1 MQTSTHSSNTFLAH
15 GMTKIGSDKRGNPRI
30 WIEGKKLEQAG
41 FTPQARYQMKIDTH
55 RMRIE
60 LKVNPEGHRIVSH
73 RQRRGADIPI
83 VDIVNA
89 ETLKPFV
96 NAETLR
102 IDFANGTIIIEPAA
116 REARRMRREAR
127 TLGRLKANQP
137 LRTGSVST
145 GLGILSYALHQGL
158 ATEGLESE
166 MAFSVEIDQEYQDL
180 CAERNPAWHAN
191 TKAINMPLQDFAF
204 DPVASATVEEVDILE
219 AGIPCTAHSIAGR
232 SKKQLAMPEHDPIA
246 GHLVVGFLAIVA
258 KVNPS
263 VVIVENVPQYADS
276 ASFAILTNQLTEWGY
291 HVDHTILRG
300 EEHGCLEHRNRM
312 AMIATSKGMQANVV
326 EQIEDIA
333 AKADIS
339 IKPVLGD
346 ILEDIEPDSGLWS
359 KMEGLKKKEVRDRK
373 AGKGFRMQILEPES
387 KKVGT
392 IGRGYAKIRST
403 EPKLKHP
410 SNPDLMRQFTPVE
423 HARIKGIPE
432 SLVEGLSV
440 TTAHEMLGQS
450 IVAAPFRAL
459 GEAVGRELCLW
470 KGGAARKAVAPKVL
484 FQNTSASKTNKIKD
498 PEQLGLF

>member
-1 MQTSTHSSNTFLAH
+1 MQTSTHSNNAILAH

-41 FTPQARYQMKIDTH
+41 FTPQARYQMKIDTEK
-55 RMRIE
+55 MRIE
-60 LKVNPEGHRIVSH
+60 LRVNPEGHRIVSH
-73 RQRRGADIPI
+73 RQRRGSDIPI

-102 IDFANGTIIIEPAA
+102 IDFTSGTIIIEPAA

-127 TLGRLKANQP
+127 TLGRLKNNQP

-145 GLGILSYALHQGL
+145 GLGVLSYAIHQGL
-158 ATEGLESE
+158 ATGGLKSE

-180 CAERNPAWHAN
+180 CAERNPAWHQT
-191 TKAINMPLQDFAF
+191 TKAINMPLQEFAF
-204 DPVASATVEEVDILE
+204 DPVASASVEEVDILE

-232 SKKQLAMPEHDPIA
+232 SKKRLAMPEHDPVA
-246 GHLVVGFLAIVA
+246 GNLVVGFLAIVA
-258 KVNPS
+258 KVNPT

-312 AMIATSKGMQANVV
+312 AMIATSRSMQANVV
-326 EQIEDIA
+326 AQIEEMTA
-333 AKADIS
+333 RAEAF

-346 ILEDIEPDSGLWS
+346 VLEDIEPDSGLWS
-359 KMEGLKKKEVRDRK
+359 KMEGLKKKEIRDRE
-373 AGKGFRMQILEPES
+373 AGKGFRMQILEPKSE
-387 KKVGT
+387 KVGT

-432 SLVEGLSV
+432 EMVEGLSV

-459 GEAVGRELCLW
+459 GEAIGRELCMW
-470 KGGAARKAVAPKVL
+470 KGGEMRQAKILRPMIQKA
-484 FQNTSASKTNKIKD
+484 QNNAKTEQE